1 MFKLKFHN
9 LTFYILL
16 ISTIY
21 ILIYNIL
28 HYSPILGYDA
38 DAHFGYVNF
47 IAMYFPDKL
56 ILPLAED
63 TREFFSPPIGYL
75 FPSIVQVLC
84 RNIINSSNYIADCE
98 PIYSKVT
105 QIFQSMLYLLTLFIN
120 LYTLKLFNKSKSLI
134 NVSYLILVSL
144 LAVNYRTISMI
155 RGEPYILFFMSIFLL
170 LIYKAELKGFKIN
183 FKYISLLGI
192 VIALLALSRQ
202 WAFLLFLPIILLAIN
217 PKLKFRQR
225 HFKFWL
231 LSSCIGAA
239 GSSWFYLN
247 LFLNYGS
254 FTPFNQSRAPFS
266 FKNLPLDFFLPTL
279 EQLTYL
285 FSKPIRPYL
294 DNNFLS
300 ILYADLWG
308 DYWGYFTF
316 TSRYLDIGRDQAYIG
331 DYLGRV
337 SIISIFPTL
346 IIFVF
351 CTLTFKNFKES
362 YFIKYVVI
370 SIFISIFGYL
380 IFVISYIEAGS
391 DTIKASYII
400 QLFHLLVFLASIYFH
415 KLRNLNKKVYNIVL
429 IFIIIIYIHNFQ
441 TYLSHFPINFYQ

>member
-1 MFKLKFHN
+1 M
-9 LTFYILL
+9 
-16 ISTIY
+16 STIY
-21 ILIYNIL
+21 ILIYNIF

-38 DAHFGYVNF
+38 EAHFEYVNF
-47 IAMYFPDKL
+47 VAMYLPEKFS
-56 ILPLAED
+56 LPLED
-63 TREFFSPPIGYL
+63 NTREYFSPPIGYL
-75 FPSIVQVLC
+75 FPAVAQVVC
-84 RNIINSSNYIADCE
+84 RNVINSVNYMADCQ
-98 PIYSKVT
+98 PLYAKAT
-105 QIFQSMLYLLTLFIN
+105 QIFQSILYIFTLFIN

-170 LIYKAELKGFKIN
+170 LIYKAELNGFKIN
-183 FKYISLLGI
+183 FKYISSLGI

-217 PKLKFRQR
+217 PKFKFRQR

-231 LSSCIGAA
+231 ISSCIGAA

-247 LFLNYGS
+247 LFFNYGS
-254 FTPFNQSRAPFS
+254 FTTFNQSRTPFS

-316 TSRYLDIGRDQAYIG
+316 TSRYLDIGRGQAYIG

-337 SIISIFPTL
+337 SLVSLFPTL
-346 IIFVF
+346 LIFVF

-362 YFIKYVVI
+362 YFIKYLVI
-370 SIFISIFGYL
+370 SIFVSVFGYL
-380 IFVISYIEAGS
+380 VFTLSYPDGGG

-400 QLFHLLVFLASIYFH
+400 QLFHLLVFMGSIYFY
-415 KLRNLNKKVYNIVL
+415 KLKSINLKVYNTIFTLLVIV
-429 IFIIIIYIHNFQ
+429 YIHNFQ
-441 TYLSHFPINFYQ
+441 TYLSHFPINFYP